1 MEIKNLNI
9 LLIEDN
15 KADIRLIIELL
26 KKSSDQSFDI
36 ESCTRL
42 SEGLNSLKKKDFD
55 IILLDLTLPDSDKE
69 STLEKVLEFTSKIPI
84 IILTGLDDK
93 EIALNS
99 LKKGIQ
105 DYLVKGEI
113 NTNILT
119 RSILYGIERH
129 KIKYKKI
136 KEKEPSQVEL
146 DDKDKVILNILQD
159 NYKISYKEISEKVN
173 LAASTIHNRVQNMI
187 SEGIIREYDTLVDP
201 FKVGYKTLAILNLS
215 IEPFKLDDIAKKLA
229 DFSEVQLVATS
240 AGEYNLILKIIA
252 QNEKDLWR
260 FINEKIMVLKG
271 IKPQMNVSSF
281 IDIYKMTN
289 KVKFKIE

>member
-281 IDIYKMTN
+281 IDIYKMTH